1 MTTSPVLPPK
11 EDPMGTTIEASAPE
25 RVDATDGN
33 NRWLVVT
40 IVALAVGLVA
50 LGAWVLYDQAAE
62 PEMAAP
68 AAVRELMDD
77 YHAAWNNYDGDAFLA
92 AVTENYSFDN
102 GITTYGRSYV
112 SSMISGMNKAS
123 NVKLERIGDLVVI
136 GDGATVAPW
145 AGIVAYYVATVNR
158 TDRVESGGDVVDGA
172 GISTFVVVDTG
183 DGLKIGEHHFVGNTV
198 VSNLQL

>member
-1 MTTSPVLPPK
+1 LLQR
-11 EDPMGTTIEASAPE
+11 EDAMGTTIDAPATE

-33 NRWLVVT
+33 NRWHVVT

-62 PEMAAP
+62 AETAAP

-77 YHAAWNNYDGDAFLA
+77 YHAAWNKYDGDAFLA
-92 AVTENYSFDN
+92 VVTEGYSFDN
-102 GITTYGRSYV
+102 GMTTYGRNYV
-112 SSMISGMNKAS
+112 SSMVSGMNKAS
-123 NVKLERIGDLVVI
+123 NVKLEPIGDLVVI

-158 TDRVESGGDVVDGA
+158 TDRLEAGGDVFDGA

-183 DGLKIGEHHFVGNTV
+183 DGLKIAEHHFVGNTV